1 MSNEKLGRS
10 PLDVAQVLGLVS
22 RQLIE
27 QEREHIV
34 VASRSYDS
42 GVEDVWDALTN
53 PERIPRWFLPIS
65 GELRVG
71 GRYQLQGNAGGEIQ
85 RCAPPREL
93 RISWE
98 FAGDV
103 SHVEVELQALGPEQ
117 TRLELRHRIS
127 AAPSEHWDKF
137 GPGATGA
144 GWDLTLFGLGL
155 HLASGEDNDAGEFMA
170 WLASAEGQ
178 SFCRTSA
185 AAWGQAHIAAGTAP
199 EVALATAARNA
210 AAYTGEAPPEAAP
223 KG

>member
-27 QEREHIV
+27 REREHIV

-170 WLASAEGQ
+170 WLASAEGK